1 MTRLSL
7 SSASAEF
14 HRAKTLIPARR
25 IQRRVKELG
34 EQIRQD
40 YAGQNLTVV
49 ALLKGTF
56 VFLADLVRHMDL
68 PLELD
73 FIGAASYGRGTRP
86 GKLIF
91 TKDLQLPVAGRH
103 VLLVDDI
110 LDTGATLGAVARRLR
125 ARKPASL
132 RTCVLLDKPSR
143 RTVPFQADYVG
154 FTIPDHFVV
163 GYGLDYAERYRN
175 LPFVGV
181 LEGT

>member
-1 MTRLSL
+1 MTRS
-7 SSASAEF
+7 SRTSASAEF
-14 HRAKTLIPARR
+14 DHARTLISARQL
-25 IQRRVKELG
+25 QRRVKELG
-34 EQIRQD
+34 MRIQQD
-40 YAGQNLTVV
+40 YAGHDLTMV

-56 VFLADLVRHMDL
+56 IFLADLVRQVDL

-73 FIGAASYGRGTRP
+73 FIGASSYGRGTRP
-86 GKLIF
+86 GKLTF

-163 GYGLDYAERYRN
+163 GYGLDYAERFRN

-181 LEGT
+181 LPG